1 MHKLCFMLPLLLG
14 TVAIATELKKYR
26 INKHFPERE
35 HKINASLDTG
45 IHDIFETSEVKAKQ
59 DEKLVETDAV
69 QDRKTPKG
77 SKSKREKY

>member
-26 INKHFPERE
+26 INKHFPEPE